1 MLFPYVE
8 AVYFFF
14 RGKKMRF
21 IGSAIARK
29 VKMSHIKN
37 ITELCLLVIVLVC
50 LQLIATE
57 KKYLQAVQRTL
68 LSPDD
73 SEQPEKNYTSQ
84 LLDPDDPEDARDD
97 IRSTGDFVERVLKQR
112 ARIRR
117 HGCQYIKLIN
127 KLVESNADLE
137 ELMSFHRAIYELK
150 KPANYGE
157 AGSCRPPF
165 LNTSALRTLDKPWNI
180 LICLPPKCG
189 TTNWQRAMTVLKMNY
204 PTDSNVKESD
214 IKPEELTAP
223 KLYKELDTFIV
234 SKKEKV
240 RERQIDATFDKILNG
255 RNPFTRL
262 FSAWNDKSRSY
273 LYPNGSLLPNTT
285 KNWAEAHEIEHDFHR
300 RYHPGWGVFEEEGT
314 KPQRGRNV
322 SWPAFVEYVAA
333 NPGFEFFFQ
342 NKSQTTFKIKGMQ

>member
-1 MLFPYVE
+1 
-8 AVYFFF
+8 
-14 RGKKMRF
+14 
-21 IGSAIARK
+21 
-29 VKMSHIKN
+29 MSHLKN

-50 LQLIATE
+50 LQLITTE
-57 KKYLQAVQRTL
+57 KQYLHAVQRTL
-68 LSPDD
+68 TSTDRRQETD
-73 SEQPEKNYTSQ
+73 EDYTSQ
-84 LLDPDDPEDARDD
+84 MLDPDDPATDDTD
-97 IRSTGDFVERVLKQR
+97 IRDTDNFTERVMKQR

-117 HGCQYIKLIN
+117 HGCHYIKLIN
-127 KLVESNADLE
+127 DLIESNAGLD

-150 KPANYGE
+150 QPENYDR

-165 LNTSALRTLDKPWNI
+165 LNTSSLRTLDKPWNI

-204 PTDSNVKESD
+204 PDDLDVKEGD
-214 IKPEELTAP
+214 IKPEDLTAP

-234 SKKEKV
+234 SKGNKPRQ
-240 RERQIDATFDKILNG
+240 REIDATFTKILNG

-300 RYHPGWGVFEEEGT
+300 RYHLAWRVFEEEGA
-314 KPQRGRNV
+314 QRGRNV

-333 NPGFEFFFQ
+333 NPGLFFSTELINKFE
-342 NKSQTTFKIKGMQ
+342 KVMQR